1 MQDDDE
7 DDVELSDDDD
17 EGRDN
22 EVEDDDDDEGD
33 DGAEHRKKK
42 KKIKRNKFIDDVAD
56 VDDDEE
62 DDDEDYDDE
71 IAPGEKFIEEDGGE
85 VPRDHLAFRRRAMEE
100 EKMLEVE
107 DEEAVNEY
115 YRQKDRQV
123 HYMVSV
129 LLFHL
134 EQLLHCVVPTSIK
147 LLRMDGA
154 PPSKDG
160 YFNELGI
167 NRILFHVCVLGCMC
181 CEL

>member
-7 DDVELSDDDD
+7 DEVELSDDDD
-17 EGRDN
+17 DRGRDN
-22 EVEDDDDDEGD
+22 YEEEDDDDEGD
-33 DGAEHRKKK
+33 DGSEHRKKK

-71 IAPGEKFIEEDGGE
+71 GAPGEKFIEEDGGE

-123 HYMVSV
+123 HYMVRVCLSRHV
-129 LLFHL
+129 
-134 EQLLHCVVPTSIK
+134 QLCCRVCIRTQCVSHSTSIQARGSK
-147 LLRMDGA
+147 HHQRAPGA
-154 PPSKDG
+154 LST
-160 YFNELGI
+160 
-167 NRILFHVCVLGCMC
+167 HVH
-181 CEL
+181 